1 MFRINVAGASLN
13 QIPRDWEGNTE
24 RILEAI
30 TEAQKLGVS
39 ALCLPELAITGYS
52 LEDEF
57 FCPDVA
63 IRAAKELKQIAAA
76 TVTKDA
82 NRRGMIAAVGLP
94 RQPRNC
100 PGNKMWKSPA
110 LGNLAFKPNELKG
123 LIQIIERNG
132 PGRNRFDGLDAFPA
146 HPAGP

>member
-13 QIPRDWEGNTE
+13 QIPRDWAGNTE

-30 TEAQKLGVS
+30 AEAQKLGVS

-63 IRAAKELKQIAAA
+63 IRAAKELKKIAAA
-76 TVTKDA
+76 TAAQPCIGCA
-82 NRRGMIAAVGLP
+82 NCWHRSSSRRRVGDRCLAGAV
-94 RQPRNC
+94 R
-100 PGNKMWKSPA
+100 
-110 LGNLAFKPNELKG
+110 
-123 LIQIIERNG
+123 
-132 PGRNRFDGLDAFPA
+132 A
-146 HPAGP
+146 HAVVRT